1 MAKLSKFA
9 RVVQIAA
16 ILFSL
21 SLDTIAKIEEILRKD
36 NSLTDA
42 QKKSFTVRP

>member
-9 RVVQIAA
+9 RVIQIAA
-16 ILFSL
+16 VLFSL

-36 NSLTDA
+36 KSLTDA
-42 QKKSFTVRP
+42 QKQSFKV